1 MKRYILSFSVL
12 SLALVGLMAMS
23 FMSPATSDYHK
34 AFAKQVE
41 GIDGSTKVLREYL
54 GEQGILVVFSCNTC
68 PFVVAWEDRYNDL
81 DAYAKKHGVNMVLVN
96 SNELFRGNEDSMSSM
111 KKHADDLGYNM
122 PYVMDYNHEIADL
135 MNAKTTPHV
144 FLFDNQMDLVYKGA
158 IDDNYKDA
166 GAVTKTFAK
175 DAIKAMVT
183 AGAAIQT
190 PQTKAIGCSIKRMK
204 K

>member
-23 FMSPATSDYHK
+23 FMSPVASDYHK

-81 DAYAKKHGVNMVLVN
+81 SNYAEKHGVNMVLVN
-96 SNELFRGNEDSMSSM
+96 SNELFRGNEDSMSAM
-111 KKHADDLGYNM
+111 KKHADDMGYKM

-144 FLFDNQMDLVYKGA
+144 FLFDNQMDLMYKGA

-166 GAVTKTFAK
+166 GAVTKTYAK

-183 AGAAIQT
+183 AGSTIQT
-190 PQTKAIGCSIKRMK
+190 PLTKAIGCSIKRMK